1 PATPVFRVSDS
12 PAGARDPAVAFGA
25 GRDLA
30 VAWSDVRDSN
40 SEIYADLDVLLD
52 RPRALTL
59 ATYVKRLGD
68 TDFAPPPADSKTLL
82 LGLIRNLTFLV
93 ERREEAKAAASLRN
107 QVMIRF
113 DGTLGGDPS
122 DDL

>member
-1 PATPVFRVSDS
+1 TFAGKGQVALDGGATWPVTLGTAPGPSRSVSPAASLGAGGSLGVAWQDNRKGREQVFGRLMRADGNPATPVLRVSDS

-59 ATYVKRLGD
+59 
-68 TDFAPPPADSKTLL
+68 
-82 LGLIRNLTFLV
+82 
-93 ERREEAKAAASLRN
+93 
-107 QVMIRF
+107 
-113 DGTLGGDPS
+113 
-122 DDL
+122 